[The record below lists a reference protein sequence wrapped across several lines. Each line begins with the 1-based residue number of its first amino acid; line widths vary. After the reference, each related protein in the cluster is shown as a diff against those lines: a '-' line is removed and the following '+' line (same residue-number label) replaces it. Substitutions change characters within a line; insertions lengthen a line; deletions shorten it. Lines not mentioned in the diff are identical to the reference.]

1 MKRVTAIPERKTIGI
16 SFPSNRIIRAAQKA
30 AVMVAMEMKS
40 VERPMI
46 SFKSRMSCHVKILEV
61 QRLACYVPPGTVN
74 AAVDIIFGHECSI
87 EIQSFVRVYPAL
99 AAISGCG
106 TWRQYSTS
114 HCNSDMKRRLS
125 IWAGIQEA
133 TMLSPLFFSGWQ
145 KAGNS
150 DRRCCEG
157 W

>member
-46 SFKSRMSCHVKILEV
+46 SFSIWNKESPELQVSRRVC
-61 QRLACYVPPGTVN
+61 
-74 AAVDIIFGHECSI
+74 IIQFGHECSI

-133 TMLSPLFFSGWQ
+133 TILSPLVFSAGRKLVILIGDVA
-145 KAGNS
+145 KAGKS
-150 DRRCCEG
+150 
-157 W
+157 